1 MNTSAAESSP
11 PPKPTGPV
19 PPEDVTD
26 LPHINV
32 QSLEKMQEDLRREI
46 AKPLVFA
53 YLGLLALSIL
63 VPVALLW
70 LPHVSV
76 GEFTNARDL
85 MLAMSGALSGLVGIL
100 GFVMGYYFKALE
112 RSTYTTAPPNT
123 SDKQ

>member
-1 MNTSAAESSP
+1 MSTSAAESP
-11 PPKPTGPV
+11 PPSKPTDLDS
-19 PPEDVTD
+19 PENVTD

-32 QSLEKMQEDLRREI
+32 QSLAKMQEDVRREI

-53 YLGLLALSIL
+53 YLVLLALSIL

-76 GEFTNARDL
+76 DEFTNARDL

-112 RSTYTTAPPNT
+112 RSTDATASPNT
-123 SDKQ
+123 SDKH